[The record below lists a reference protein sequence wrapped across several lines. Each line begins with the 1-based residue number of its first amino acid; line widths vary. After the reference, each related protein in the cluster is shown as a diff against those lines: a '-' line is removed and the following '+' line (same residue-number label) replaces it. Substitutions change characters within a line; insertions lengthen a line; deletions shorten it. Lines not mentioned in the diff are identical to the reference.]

1 MRLNLELVAKELNFP
16 IEEVERKSLQAFLLD
31 RLRKLEADS
40 KVKCV
45 KWGVNSLEEMEKL
58 IEEDKV
64 VESDIL
70 DDLHEVDYL
79 AGKIKKIKEMIGKL

>member
-1 MRLNLELVAKELNFP
+1 MNLELVAKELNFP